1 VRALLAGA
9 VLLLGAASAGAQA
22 PDRSA
27 PPPLGPAPELR
38 LPPIERTMLS
48 NGLPVWLV
56 ASGEVPLVQ
65 VDLLV
70 RAGAGDDPGG
80 RYGVASL
87 TAAMLDE
94 GAGPYSA
101 LELADAV
108 EFLGASLTTGSTFDG
123 TSVRLSA
130 PVARLAEAL
139 PLMADVALRPA
150 FPDADL
156 ERLRA
161 ERLTALLQARDDPA
175 ALVAP
180 AFARAVFGP
189 DHRYGV
195 AAEGTEGSLT
205 ALVRQDLLDFH
216 AAYYRPSNAVLVIA
230 GDTTLDEAL
239 PLLEDA
245 FGAWPDP
252 GPVARTPVPDAPQLD
267 ARRVTIVDVPGAA
280 QSQVRIGWV
289 GVARDTPD
297 YFALEVLNTVLG
309 GSFTSR
315 LNQNLRE
322 AHGYTYGA
330 GSAFQMR
337 LAPGVFL
344 AAAGVETSATAPALT
359 EFFNEFRGM
368 LDAVPNDEL
377 ENAKRYLALGFPGEF
392 ETLRGMTGH
401 LEELVVYGLRDDWF
415 DAYVAQVEA
424 VTAADVLRA
433 AERHIQPLRFA
444 VVIVGDRARIEDEV
458 RALDLG
464 PVDVMSVDEALGAR
478 P

>member
-1 VRALLAGA
+1 
-9 VLLLGAASAGAQA
+9 
-22 PDRSA
+22 
-27 PPPLGPAPELR
+27 
-38 LPPIERTMLS
+38 
-48 NGLPVWLV
+48 
-56 ASGEVPLVQ
+56 
-65 VDLLV
+65 
-70 RAGAGDDPGG
+70 
-80 RYGVASL
+80 
-87 TAAMLDE
+87 
-94 GAGPYSA
+94 
-101 LELADAV
+101 
-108 EFLGASLTTGSTFDG
+108 
-123 TSVRLSA
+123 
-130 PVARLAEAL
+130 
-139 PLMADVALRPA
+139 
-150 FPDADL
+150 
-156 ERLRA
+156 
-161 ERLTALLQARDDPA
+161 
-175 ALVAP
+175 
-180 AFARAVFGP
+180 
-189 DHRYGV
+189 
-195 AAEGTEGSLT
+195 
-205 ALVRQDLLDFH
+205 
-216 AAYYRPSNAVLVIA
+216 
-230 GDTTLDEAL
+230 
-239 PLLEDA
+239 
-245 FGAWPDP
+245 
-252 GPVARTPVPDAPQLD
+252 
-267 ARRVTIVDVPGAA
+267 
-280 QSQVRIGWV
+280 
-289 GVARDTPD
+289 VARDTPD